1 MVVEVVHLQSGVV
14 ECWSIGVMGWTSLDS
29 PTLKALRRAGSVMTK
44 GLPAGPTGHI
54 SRIGPIRPVRPL
66 RESGVFRDCAKI

>member
-44 GLPAGPTGHI
+44 GLPAGPTGYKSYRSYTTCKTY
-54 SRIGPIRPVRPL
+54 SRIGRFSRCP
-66 RESGVFRDCAKI
+66 KI